1 MGEEMNESLPDR
13 GPQGGAVQRDG
24 GDGRPRPLWRS
35 VRETAAAAIEVSGNT
50 DPKRSGQEQGGAAS
64 QEKNFSIIA
73 AVRPQGT
80 ASTERSLFA
89 RRQ

>member
-13 GPQGGAVQRDG
+13 GPQGSTVQKGG
-24 GDGRPRPLWRS
+24 GDDRPRLMWRS
-35 VRETAAAAIEVSGNT
+35 VRGTAAAAIGVSGNT
-50 DPKRSGQEQGGAAS
+50 DPKRSGEEQGGTAS
-64 QEKNFSIIA
+64 QDKGFSVVA

-89 RRQ
+89 RR

>member
-1 MGEEMNESLPDR
+1 MGEEIHKSLPDR
-13 GPQGGAVQRDG
+13 GPQGSAVQRGG

-35 VRETAAAAIEVSGNT
+35 VRETIAAAIEFSGNT
-50 DPKRSGQEQGGAAS
+50 DPKRSGEEQGGVAS
-64 QEKNFSIIA
+64 QEKDLSIVA
-73 AVRPQGT
+73 AVRPQET